1 MMEKNKMKQ
10 LIIIFLLIAV
20 LVAGCAKQET
30 SEDISVEQISDEIE
44 GLDILEDDLG
54 LSELESL
61 EQDLDNLI

>member
-20 LVAGCAKQET
+20 LVAVCAKQET

>member
-1 MMEKNKMKQ
+1 MEKNKMKQ

>member
-1 MMEKNKMKQ
+1 MEKNKMKQ

-20 LVAGCAKQET
+20 LVAVCAKQET